1 VVGPAQYD
9 KDQPASGGPSALE
22 RLDRDVLALSGVATV
37 VWLEGINDLGSA
49 HATAGAVIAGFQ
61 EGITRLHAKGIR
73 VIGAT
78 ITSSLHSTA
87 THGTTE
93 VDRKRQAINE
103 WIRHGGV
110 FDAVA
115 DFDAATVDRSS
126 GTLRPEFQP
135 SSSTG
140 GPGDRL
146 HPNRAGYQA
155 MANSID
161 LQELLRH
168 PVPPVQK

>member
-1 VVGPAQYD
+1 
-9 KDQPASGGPSALE
+9 
-22 RLDRDVLALSGVATV
+22 
-37 VWLEGINDLGSA
+37 
-49 HATAGAVIAGFQ
+49 VIAGFK
-61 EGITRLHAKGIR
+61 EGIARLHARGIR

-78 ITSSLHSTA
+78 ITSSLNSTA
-87 THGTTE
+87 THGTPE
-93 VDRKRQAINE
+93 VDAHRKAVNE
-103 WIRHGGV
+103 FIRHGGA

-115 DFDAATVDRSS
+115 DFDAATLDPQS
-126 GTLRPEFQP
+126 GTLRSEFQP

-161 LQELLRH
+161 LLQFR
-168 PVPPVQK
+168 P